1 MVDLS
6 FIRKRKAKKIVAL
19 VGGLCGAAVVVV
31 SAVALL
37 GQRAAPLT
45 VKLTNS
51 GASLAL
57 FKSEFENDRKSFL
70 LATDSKPYTEISE
83 PALRAYE
90 SVLDVDDSKPLLT
103 SDEQSLQFYQYTFYL
118 TNSGASA
125 ADYTFS
131 LNISYPHRSSF
142 DLADVLRV
150 RFYENDGNDKLTHN
164 YKTYAKHSD
173 IYNAETGE
181 YEPERISGSQSEFAE
196 KFENANTVL
205 TQNVSAFPAG
215 AVTRYTVVVWIE
227 GEDPQ
232 SKGPAPVDSGIALG
246 VNISAHEAEET
257 PLE

>member
-19 VGGLCGAAVVVV
+19 VGSLCGATVVVL

-37 GQRAAPLT
+37 GQKAAPLT
-45 VKLTNS
+45 VKLSNS

-57 FKSEFENDRKSFL
+57 YKSEFENEHKSFL
-70 LATDSKPYTEISE
+70 LATDSKPYTEITE

-90 SVLDVDDSKPLLT
+90 GVLDIDDSKPLET
-103 SDEQSLQFYQYTFYL
+103 PDQKSFQFYQYTFYL
-118 TNSGASA
+118 TNTGATA
-125 ADYTFS
+125 ADYTLS
-131 LNISYPHRSSF
+131 VNLSYPHRSSF

-150 RFYENDGNDKLTHN
+150 RFYENDGSDKLAHEF
-164 YKTYAKHSD
+164 KTYAKHSST
-173 IYNAETGE
+173 YNSDLGE
-181 YEPERISGSQSEFAE
+181 YEPEHISDKQSPLAE
-196 KFENANTVL
+196 KFENSSTVL
-205 TQNVSAFPAG
+205 TKTVSAFAPNQ
-215 AVTRYTVVVWIE
+215 VTRYSLVAWIE

-232 SKGPAPVDSGIALG
+232 STGPAPVDSGIALG